1 MLQWLFFVVWQR
13 VRRSMQICPT
23 PPPSHTRKRRR
34 VGETRNSSATGS
46 EQKCSKQQNV
56 KREEPRKHQKAA
68 SMWTQVDL
76 TSSEAL
82 FPEADYSALRL
93 LSPVDL
99 FELLFSDDVWKL
111 MVSECTRYALFSQL
125 RRSKSDHWRNE
136 SVHFDTYRQ
145 WTQRSTW

>member
-1 MLQWLFFVVWQR
+1 M
-13 VRRSMQICPT
+13 
-23 PPPSHTRKRRR
+23 
-34 VGETRNSSATGS
+34 
-46 EQKCSKQQNV
+46 
-56 KREEPRKHQKAA
+56 AA

-99 FELLFSDDVWKL
+99 FELLFSDDVWKV

-125 RRSKSDHWRNE
+125 RRSKSDH
-136 SVHFDTYRQ
+136 
-145 WTQRSTW
+145 